1 MRTKSVAGGSIS
13 FLRGD
18 CRSSQCS
25 GSERFPHSYMYEHV
39 FLRWLLLSWAGL
51 GYFDFHFL
59 AVCEAAH
66 HGRRACW
73 YKCYDKSKTPLGT
86 DRGSVGLAK
95 NQDSIEPS
103 ERHMRIG

>member
-1 MRTKSVAGGSIS
+1 MSLVAA
-13 FLRGD
+13 FLSCEAIVVAVSAVVARG
-18 CRSSQCS
+18 
-25 GSERFPHSYMYEHV
+25 FPIPTCTLHV
-39 FLRWLLLSWAGL
+39 FLRWLLLSWAGV